1 MTTKQSKPS
10 LVELVTEYIAHA
22 DGSEGFHRHPLA
34 RKLIY
39 TDGIKFVADTLGAH
53 WFVDAIASY
62 VATSEAVRRED
73 FQVWTLTAPA
83 SERDGARLVCDDGNG
98 REIIAQEIPYTD
110 FPRELMPFGVYCEA
124 SELEP
129 GVTGFVLMLKG
140 ER

>member
-1 MTTKQSKPS
+1 MTTQSRAS
-10 LVELVTEYIAHA
+10 LIASVSDYIANTH
-22 DGSEGFHRHPLA
+22 GSDGFHRHPLA

-39 TDGIKFVADTLGAH
+39 TDGIKFVADTLGAW

-62 VATSEAVRRED
+62 IATSEAVRRED
-73 FQVWTLTAPA
+73 FQVWTLHDSTGA
-83 SERDGARLVCDDGNG
+83 SYKTRLVCDDGNG
-98 REIIAQEIPYTD
+98 REIIAQEISYTD
-110 FPRELMPFGVYCEA
+110 FPPELMPFGVYCEA